1 MDSSNNTNILELKK
15 ELNDIKKEINDIKD
29 NIKELVD
36 NSENQLKILL
46 DIQKHMKLNRDD
58 NIKQNFNFERLEKGF
73 NLEKSF
79 ISTCLNKENIIGDIN
94 LFKEYYLRSD
104 IIIPFRKSGN
114 QIEYY
119 DNKWVLN
126 DNEHIETI
134 VLENIVNTYLEVIK
148 NEDNESFSNTSS
160 EIKKLKHS
168 NRLLESKAYRKNI
181 IKEIF
186 DLIQKL

>member
-1 MDSSNNTNILELKK
+1 MDSSNNTNIVELKK
-15 ELNDIKKEINDIKD
+15 ELNDIKKEITDIQD
-29 NIKELVD
+29 NMKELVD

-58 NIKQNFNFERLEKGF
+58 NVKQNFNFERLEKGF

-134 VLENIVNTYLEVIK
+134 VLENIVNTYLEEIK

-160 EIKKLKHS
+160 EIKKLKHT

>member
-1 MDSSNNTNILELKK
+1 MDSSNNINILELKK
-15 ELNDIKKEINDIKD
+15 EFNDIKKEITDIKD

-58 NIKQNFNFERLEKGF
+58 NVKQNFNFERLEKGF

-79 ISTCLNKENIIGDIN
+79 ISSCLNKENIIGDIN

-126 DNEHIETI
+126 DNEHIENI
-134 VLENIVNTYLEVIK
+134 VLENIVNTYLEVIQ

>member
-58 NIKQNFNFERLEKGF
+58 NVKQNFNFERLEKGF

-160 EIKKLKHS
+160 EMKKLKHS
-168 NRLLESKAYRKNI
+168 NKLLESKAYRKNI

>member
-160 EIKKLKHS
+160 EMKKLKHS
-168 NRLLESKAYRKNI
+168 NKLLESKAYRKNI
-181 IKEIF
+181 IK
-186 DLIQKL
+186 

>member
-1 MDSSNNTNILELKK
+1 MDSSNNINIVELKK
-15 ELNDIKKEINDIKD
+15 ELNDIKKEITDIQD
-29 NIKELVD
+29 NMKELVD

-58 NIKQNFNFERLEKGF
+58 NVKQNFNFERLEKGF

-134 VLENIVNTYLEVIK
+134 VLENIVNTYLEEIK

-160 EIKKLKHS
+160 EIKKLKHT

>member
-1 MDSSNNTNILELKK
+1 MDSSNNINIVELKK
-15 ELNDIKKEINDIKD
+15 ELNDIKKEITDIQD

-58 NIKQNFNFERLEKGF
+58 NVKQNFNFERLEKGF

-134 VLENIVNTYLEVIK
+134 VLENIVNTYLEEIK

-160 EIKKLKHS
+160 EIKKLKHT